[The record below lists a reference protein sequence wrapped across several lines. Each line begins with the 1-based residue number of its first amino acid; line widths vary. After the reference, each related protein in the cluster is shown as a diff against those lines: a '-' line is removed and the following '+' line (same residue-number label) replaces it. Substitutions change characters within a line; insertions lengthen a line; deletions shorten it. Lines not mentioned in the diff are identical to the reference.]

1 MTLEINLN
9 ESSGEKLYPDFIES
23 GGAADG
29 WSISNFPEEW
39 KTGIEEDFIKK
50 IFFRVTYK
58 IAYGFKNLETE
69 NFEDKYLVITSV
81 SAPYS
86 YYEDAPTV
94 SYRNHQVGIN
104 TKDFSEDSTGG
115 QKEVLI
121 IQDNGSYNLV
131 VFKGAEQRITLN
143 LTERTFTATT
153 NNNKEV
159 TINFGTGV
167 IDGMLIDGGEW

>member
-1 MTLEINLN
+1 MEIYERIKLRRK
-9 ESSGEKLYPDFIES
+9 ELGLSAEKV
-23 GGAADG
+23 A
-29 WSISNFPEEW
+29 EELGVSPATIYRYE
-39 KTGIEEDFIKK
+39 KKDIKK

-58 IAYGFKNLETE
+58 IAYGFNDTAKE
-69 NFEDKYLVITSV
+69 NFEERYLIVSST

-86 YYEDAPTV
+86 FYEDAPTV

-104 TKDFSEDSTGG
+104 TKDFSADSTEG

-159 TINFGTGV
+159 TINFGTGI